1 MQGMSSSPKKPS
13 STSSKKSSLPSHYL
27 NKNRVNQQRDL
38 SQSFFEQGKNLLQY
52 SDFSGI
58 QLFDLSEKL
67 DPENPDLV
75 YQMGIFLL
83 EVTTS
88 DLDKKKYLKFA
99 NRYFKKSSLL
109 KNNSFL
115 LWKMWGKTLQTLG
128 ESGNE
133 CHYFLDAKR
142 KYQKALTF
150 IKEESADSQAAIY
163 WDYGKVWRAISNR
176 SGEASDLQIA
186 IDAFHK
192 ASKCLKNLPCQFW
205 MDYGDCYFK
214 LASYIND
221 LSLYV
226 KALHC
231 YKNSI
236 SISISSFDAWYRLAR
251 TLKELYH
258 YTDDEDHFIGANES
272 FHTALQLGPSNLDLF
287 CSWIDMLIISG
298 GRLKDSK
305 RTRSA
310 IEKCQKVSQYHPK
323 NTRVY
328 LLWAHALAQL
338 GSIKEQVHL
347 IVEAKNKL
355 SVILETLEEESIDL
369 WLTHGNILLAF
380 ANYFNDLDYYYQ
392 AIEKFQAGLS
402 IDRTNHVL
410 WHKLATTYTIA
421 ARLECDSMIYER
433 AEKFYARALHHCQN
447 NEYHFDFAKHLF
459 YHSELINNQKLL
471 EQSIFHFEQA
481 LQQKNAIYRH
491 PNWLFYYGRALD
503 QMGDFLEEDS
513 YYTKAIEI
521 FIHVLML
528 DPQYPDIHY
537 HLALVYTH
545 VGELMSDITYME
557 KSIHHFRMAH
567 ARDEENSLII
577 LDWGLTILS
586 LSQHCSHAYEIEDL
600 YKEAE
605 MKFIISA
612 KMGNSQAYYHLSCL
626 YSTIGQLDYAIY
638 FFEKAKLYESLPELD
653 ELLQDD
659 WLYNLRET
667 DFFKNFI
674 AHLENH

>member
-1 MQGMSSSPKKPS
+1 MQGMNSSPKKPS
-13 STSSKKSSLPSHYL
+13 STGCKKSVLPSHYL
-27 NKNRVNQQRDL
+27 NKNKANQQREL
-38 SQSFFEQGKNLLQY
+38 SNSFFEQGKNLLQY
-52 SDFSGI
+52 NDFSGI

-67 DPENPDLV
+67 DPENSELV
-75 YQMGIFLL
+75 YKMGIFLL
-83 EVTTS
+83 DATPS
-88 DLDKKKYLKFA
+88 GLDKKKYLKSA

-128 ESGNE
+128 ELGNE
-133 CHYFLDAKR
+133 YHYFLDAKR
-142 KYQKALTF
+142 KYQKALSLITQQSLE
-150 IKEESADSQAAIY
+150 IQAVMY
-163 WDYGKVWRAISNR
+163 WDYGKVWRSISNR
-176 SGEASDLQIA
+176 SGEAFDLQIA

-236 SISISSFDAWYRLAR
+236 SISISSFNAWYSLAR

-272 FHTALQLGPSNLDLF
+272 FHTALQLQPSNLDLF
-287 CSWIDMLIISG
+287 CDWIDMLIISG
-298 GRLKDSK
+298 GRLQDSK

-323 NTRVY
+323 NIRVY
-328 LLWAHALAQL
+328 LLWAQALGQL

-355 SVILETLEEESIDL
+355 SITLEMSEEESIDL
-369 WLTHGNILLAF
+369 WLTHGNILFAF
-380 ANYFNDLDYYYQ
+380 GKYFNDLDYYYQ

-410 WHKLATTYTIA
+410 WHKLAITYSIA
-421 ARLECDSMIYER
+421 AHLECDNTIYEL
-433 AEKFYARALHHCQN
+433 AEKFYIRALHHCQS
-447 NEYHFDFAKHLF
+447 NEYHFDFAKHLLH
-459 YHSELINNQKLL
+459 HSELTNNQKLL
-471 EQSIFHFEQA
+471 EQSIAHFEQA

-491 PNWLFYYGRALD
+491 PNWLFYYGLALD
-503 QMGDFLEEDS
+503 QMGDFVEDDN
-513 YYTKAIEI
+513 YYIKAVEI
-521 FIHVLML
+521 FTHVLML

-537 HLALVYTH
+537 QLALVYTH
-545 VGELMSDITYME
+545 LGELMSDMNYME

-586 LSQHCSHAYEIEDL
+586 VSQYCSHTYEIEDL

-612 KMGNSQAYYHLSCL
+612 KMGNTQAYYHLSCL
-626 YSTIGQLDYAIY
+626 YSTIGQLDHAIY
-638 FFEKAKLYESLPELD
+638 FFEKAKVYESLPELD